1 MKVTNCDESEV
12 MEITEY
18 EWREKVVPYTRL
30 RDIILPGLLGVAF
43 GSVIGA
49 YLLVPISIIL
59 TCGIFFIYFL
69 FRSMIGGYRNTTI
82 AIVFIISALAGVVRG
97 EIENFK
103 NVSHVASESRRY
115 EGVVVNSESGGRL
128 TVDIS
133 DPSGRVLLRA
143 PDYPTHKYGEYI
155 SFESKLELPE
165 DFRTDSGVKF
175 HYRDF
180 LRARGIAYVGKAT
193 EVKILASDRGSF
205 PYARLGELRHW
216 LSEKSKALREP
227 EGALLRGILLG
238 GSSELPHDTK
248 QDFIAS
254 SLVHIVV
261 LSGANLMLMAMIAMR
276 IFRILFG
283 FRVGVIFAAVTTMLY
298 AIMGGAEGATL
309 RALVMVSFIFLGIY
323 LKREAYVGR
332 LLLVSCALLL
342 IANPYLLLDDPSF
355 QLSVL
360 AVVGLVYVS
369 PIYEIK
375 LIRRGVSLSLA
386 AYLAAIIGVYVFTLP
401 LISWMSGQIALWG
414 VLANFLVLGVI
425 EFVAPLALTLLL
437 PKSMFVQIFQLP
449 LDLLLSYVIY
459 VAHNVSHLPLAV
471 ITYALGVKTMI
482 CVYAVLVFYMLQ
494 KWRSPEFS
502 PINMFTE
509 KENERI
515 LRSGGIPWEPEHSTQ
530 GDISGE
536 KIIKWD

>member
-1 MKVTNCDESEV
+1 MKVTNSEV
-12 MEITEY
+12 RMVDY
-18 EWREKVVPYTRL
+18 DWRGKAAPFTRL
-30 RDIILPGLLGVAF
+30 RDVILPGLLGLAF
-43 GSVIGA
+43 GSVVGA
-49 YLLVPISIIL
+49 YFLAPISIIL
-59 TCGIFFIYFL
+59 VSGVIFIYFL
-69 FRSMIGGYRNTTI
+69 FRSIRGGYKNTTI
-82 AIVFIISALAGVVRG
+82 VIVFIISTLAGVARG
-97 EIENFK
+97 EIENLK
-103 NVSHVASESRRY
+103 NVSHVAPESRRY

-128 TVDIS
+128 TIDIG
-133 DPSGRVLLRA
+133 DPSGRVLLRV
-143 PDYPTHKYGEYI
+143 PDYPAHKYGEYI
-155 SFESKLELPE
+155 SFESKLELPQ

-180 LRARGIAYVGKAT
+180 LRARGIGYIGKTT
-193 EVKILASDRGSF
+193 EVKILASDQGNF
-205 PYARLGELRHW
+205 PYARLGDLRHW

-261 LSGANLMLMAMIAMR
+261 LSGANLMFMAMIAMK
-276 IFRILFG
+276 IFRSLFG
-283 FRVGVIFAAVTTMLY
+283 FRGGVICAGITTLLY

-342 IANPYLLLDDPSF
+342 IVNPYLLFDDPSF

-360 AVVGLVYVS
+360 AVVGLIYVS

-375 LIRRGVSLSLA
+375 LIRRGVPLALA

-425 EFVAPLALTLLL
+425 EFVAPLSLTLLL
-437 PKSMFVQIFQLP
+437 PKSLFAQVSQLP
-449 LDLLLSYVIY
+449 LDFLLSYVVY
-459 VAHNVSHLPLAV
+459 VAHNVSRLPLAV
-471 ITYALGVKTMI
+471 VTYALGVKTMI
-482 CVYAVLVFYMLQ
+482 CVYAVLVFYMVQ
-494 KWRSPEFS
+494 KWRAPEFS
-502 PINMFTE
+502 PISIFTE

-515 LRSGGIPWEPEHSTQ
+515 LRSGGIPWEPEHPTQ
-530 GDISGE
+530 GDVPSE